1 MGSDKQDIHVKHV
14 VQANGVGDGGLP
26 HSGSTEVAHIEDV
39 AGIEAYREVGS
50 TLILKG
56 DANKEGLERS
66 PFAPVSC
73 SPVLDTKLDWV
84 KLQAEKHS
92 RKGEGRPCKVVLPS
106 STSAYISLSDSCLR
120 SRKEAILKDAASTVG
135 FGVWSLE
142 EQSCCMIVA
151 YAPCETGAQVE
162 LWRRLIV
169 VLALLALPVCCG
181 GDFNAGLTL
190 EERRNCT
197 GEGEGG

>member
-84 KLQAEKHS
+84 S
-92 RKGEGRPCKVVLPS
+92 VP
-106 STSAYISLSDSCLR
+106 I
-120 SRKEAILKDAASTVG
+120 VG
-135 FGVWSLE
+135 G
-142 EQSCCMIVA
+142 
-151 YAPCETGAQVE
+151 VE
-162 LWRRLIV
+162 LKYGHVPEGSKTEVLLSNGGKRKVRL
-169 VLALLALPVCCG
+169 LS
-181 GDFNAGLTL
+181 
-190 EERRNCT
+190 
-197 GEGEGG
+197 